1 MELEAL
7 IGGNQ
12 ILLYFIGIFYI
23 LINETFEKKQKI
35 IIIYICS
42 YCLKLFNIMDFK
54 IIIIILSIV
63 SILYIGF
70 LSKDNIK
77 NIILNNIWYK
87 FKDWVYKII
96 FEYSGIYFLV
106 SMILITNTIKAKIQ
120 LISFFD
126 IGIPIINININ
137 IISVI
142 LLIWT
147 LNNITSQKY
156 ESNQFT
162 VIKKG
167 MDNVTQWTEI
177 EINQGDI
184 EKMEMLIDIEDKSFF
199 IRENSYNFLS
209 IEFLKYQLDKI
220 KIIGDT
226 IKCSIQEKGC
236 LKCIRKV
243 ISKRYIAK
251 KIVKKF
257 ELAIRGYSTIEMQM
271 IRTLGIK
278 YGYSYKIYRK
288 IYELI
293 YSKMFFKSLRKNM
306 NKCYLDTKGHGKFK
320 EYLLTVYIGI
330 APIYINGKHYKSM
343 LEIWKKQKISEVSKE
358 QFFISIL
365 GLSWRTINPSIIHN
379 YSNIINKYDIDKNNL
394 LILIDDINS
403 YK

>member
-23 LINETFEKKQKI
+23 LINAGFEKKQKI

-54 IIIIILSIV
+54 IIIMILSIV

-96 FEYSGIYFLV
+96 FEYSGIYFLL
-106 SMILITNTIKAKIQ
+106 SMIIITDTIKAKIQ
-120 LISFFD
+120 LISFFY
-126 IGIPIINININ
+126 INIPIINIDIN
-137 IISVI
+137 IISII

-147 LNNITSQKY
+147 LNNITSEKY
-156 ESNQFT
+156 GTNQFT

-167 MDNVTQWTEI
+167 MDNVTLWTKI
-177 EINQGDI
+177 EINQKDI

-209 IEFLKYQLDKI
+209 IEFLKYQLDKF
-220 KIIGDT
+220 KIT
-226 IKCSIQEKGC
+226 KNAVKCNIQKNGC
-236 LKCIRKV
+236 LKCIKKV

-251 KIVKKF
+251 KIINKF
-257 ELAIRGYSTIEMQM
+257 KSAIRGYSTIEMQM

-278 YGYSYKIYRK
+278 YGYSYKLYRK

-293 YSKMFFKSLRKNM
+293 YSKIFFKSLRKYM
-306 NKCYLDTKGHGKFK
+306 NKCYLDTKGHGRFK

-343 LEIWKKQKISEVSKE
+343 LEIWNKQKLCEISKE
-358 QFFISIL
+358 QFLISIL
-365 GLSWRTINPSIIHN
+365 GLSGKIISPDIIYD
-379 YSNIINKYDIDKNNL
+379 YSNIIYRYDIDENKL
-394 LILIDDINS
+394 LILISEINDN
-403 YK
+403 